1 VLFWILDFGFWI
13 ALMRRILRSG
23 VNPKSKIQNPEF
35 QMRANSVAFTL
46 SMMILAALLPLVTA
60 HGDSLFKAASNKPGT
75 LIAKMSRFQVG
86 DIITVNV
93 NEAINA
99 STTANTNTKK
109 ESSVKSAADAG
120 SNQFLTAEKPG
131 LNILPQEQ
139 LPNWD
144 IEAKNETKA
153 RGQTDRVAKLKTSVS
168 CLVTKVVENGNVY
181 IEGEKTVSMN
191 REDSRLSVSGIVR
204 VRDVTPANTIDSN
217 QIANATISL
226 KGKGPLWNN
235 QRRGLVTRLLDW
247 FSPF

>member
-1 VLFWILDFGFWI
+1 
-13 ALMRRILRSG
+13 MRRILTSG
-23 VNPKSKIQNPEF
+23 VNPKSKIQNPKF
-35 QMRANSVAFTL
+35 QMRANSVVFTL
-46 SMMILAALLPLVTA
+46 SMMILAALFPMATA

-109 ESSVKSAADAG
+109 ESSVKSAAEAG

-144 IEAKNETKA
+144 IAAKNETKA

-191 REDSRLSVSGIVR
+191 REDCRLSVSGIVR

-235 QRRGLVTRLLDW
+235 QRRGLITRLLDW